1 MTVRGKV
8 MSHKENLVIDNLDKE
23 RFEKDLEIVK
33 VDKEYLLEI
42 SNKICHEFTSH
53 LDSLMQKIYIEIKND
68 KIGDSSLERYYLELT
83 SLVYFLGD
91 RLESLGIEQT
101 VASARNQ
108 EIFNR
113 LYQEAEGTI
122 KDKQAFAEE
131 NSKYEYFLKAVY
143 DSVYKRIKLKMDAAY
158 EMVSTVKRVIAARTA
173 EKALSQT
180 RNNSNGIRADFG
192 GNG

>member
-1 MTVRGKV
+1 MGREK
-8 MSHKENLVIDNLDKE
+8 MSDKHSNLVIDNLDRE
-23 RFEKDLEIVK
+23 RFTKDIEIVK
-33 VDKEYLLEI
+33 KDKEYLLEI
-42 SNKICHEFTSH
+42 SNKICSEFTAH
-53 LDSLMQKIYIEIKND
+53 LDQLMQSVYLDIKDD
-68 KIGDSSLERYYLELT
+68 KVSDKMLENSYLELT

-91 RLESLGIEQT
+91 KLESLGIEQT

-158 EMVSTVKRVIAARTA
+158 EMVSTLKRVIAARTS
-173 EKALSQT
+173 EKSMSQG
-180 RNNSNGIRADFG
+180 RNNMNGSRAAFGSND
-192 GNG
+192 

>member
-1 MTVRGKV
+1 MEREK
-8 MSHKENLVIDNLDKE
+8 MSDKHSNLVIDNLDRE
-23 RFEKDLEIVK
+23 RFTKDIEIVK
-33 VDKEYLLEI
+33 KDKEYLLEI
-42 SNKICHEFTSH
+42 SNKICSEFTAH
-53 LDSLMQKIYIEIKND
+53 LDQLMQSVYIDIKDD
-68 KIGDSSLERYYLELT
+68 KVSDKMLENSYLELT

-91 RLESLGIEQT
+91 KLESLGIEQT

-158 EMVSTVKRVIAARTA
+158 EMVSTLKRVIAARTS
-173 EKALSQT
+173 EKAMSQG
-180 RNNSNGIRADFG
+180 RNNMNGSRAAFGSND
-192 GNG
+192 